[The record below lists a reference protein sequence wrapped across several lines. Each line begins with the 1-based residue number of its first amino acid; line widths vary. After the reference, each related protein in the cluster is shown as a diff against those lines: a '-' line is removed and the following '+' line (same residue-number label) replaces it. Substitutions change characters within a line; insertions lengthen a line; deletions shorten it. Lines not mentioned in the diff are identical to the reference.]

1 MTRNPNAVTAFILAL
16 TLGSA
21 QHATAQQHNAVI
33 AIDIALEP
41 GQIMEDRALAANA
54 ALLADFP
61 KGFPLDETHR
71 AHVTLLQAYVRT
83 AALDKLY
90 AAAKRVLAK
99 EDVAHWKL
107 KATKYSPL
115 ILEPIGAVVIDV
127 ELTPDLVRLQRELIK
142 ATAPFTVKMGTK
154 AAFYT
159 TPEEPDILPW
169 LIDYVASY
177 VSKYSGE
184 NFHPHVTV
192 GIANAAF
199 VKKMAA
205 GPFEPI
211 TFSPDAATVYQL
223 GDYGTARK
231 QLRVLDQ
238 WPAPARAA
246 QGLLESIPLRR
257 GYLPGYLGAAVSA
270 DAAAFPIATPAI
282 AAARRP
288 SSVAP

>member
-1 MTRNPNAVTAFILAL
+1 
-16 TLGSA
+16 
-21 QHATAQQHNAVI
+21 
-33 AIDIALEP
+33 
-41 GQIMEDRALAANA
+41 
-54 ALLADFP
+54 
-61 KGFPLDETHR
+61 
-71 AHVTLLQAYVRT
+71 
-83 AALDKLY
+83 
-90 AAAKRVLAK
+90 
-99 EDVAHWKL
+99 
-107 KATKYSPL
+107 
-115 ILEPIGAVVIDV
+115 VVIDV

-142 ATAPFTVKMGTK
+142 ATAPFTVKTGTK

-169 LIDYVASY
+169 LIDYVATY
-177 VSKYSGE
+177 ISKYSGE

-205 GPFEPI
+205 GPFEPV

-238 WPAPARAA
+238 WPAPAHAA
-246 QGLLESIPLRR
+246 QGLLESIPLRP
-257 GYLPGYLGAAVSA
+257 GYLPGHLGAAVSA
-270 DAAAFPIATPAI
+270 DADAAAFSIATPAI
-282 AAARRP
+282 AAAPRP